1 MRFEMNFV
9 FCLSVNMPI
18 ILGIQEDFC
27 RGLNV
32 CDPPPPKNSY
42 VEILM
47 PRVMV
52 LGVGAFGR

>member
-1 MRFEMNFV
+1 MNFV

-32 CDPPPPKNSY
+32 CDPPPHTKKNSC

-47 PRVMV
+47 PGVMV
-52 LGVGAFGR
+52 LGVRAFGR